1 MWWAGLLA
9 LLSHWRRQPLQLVML
24 LLGLSVATAL
34 WTGVQAIN
42 AEARASYREASFAV
56 ESGAVA
62 QLVPR
67 SGTSIPVT
75 TYVALRRA
83 GWLVSPILEGEVMFG
98 DVRIS
103 LVGVDPLTS
112 PREVLAV
119 ELGTDDTLEQF
130 LSREGLMFISA
141 DMKDRL
147 TGAATLPLA
156 VDAGVSD
163 GVGIVDIG
171 QAQTLLRAGD
181 TVSRLIIAREQPDGR
196 PPLEV
201 VAPDLV
207 FLARSDATDL
217 ARLTDSFHLNL
228 TAFGLLAFVV
238 GLFIV
243 YSTIGLA
250 FEQRRPVFRT
260 LRALGIP
267 ARVLTGL
274 LLLELVCL
282 ALVAGLAGVVMG
294 YGVAVLL
301 LPDVSA
307 TLRGLYG
314 ADVPGTLELRASWW
328 LAGLSIAVLGTL
340 VSSAES
346 LWRVSRLPMLAPAQP
361 RAWARASETTLAGQ
375 AILALLLFAGGLAAL
390 FLGSG
395 LVAGFTVLASLLL
408 GAALLLPVLLAGVVG
423 LGQRLA
429 RDPLAQWFWAD
440 TRQQIPG
447 LSLSLM
453 ALLLALSANI
463 GVGTMVGSFRLTFIA
478 FLDQRLAAELY
489 VEARSPEEAALL
501 QAWLAPRVD
510 AVLPIAVLET
520 QLAGKAGQLL
530 GASDHATYRANW
542 PLLQSAPDAW
552 DRLAQ
557 GEAILINEQLSR
569 RENLGVGDRLEL
581 PGQWTAPIAGV
592 YADYGNP
599 AAQSMV
605 GLATLQAR
613 YPEASQTRFGVRTEQ
628 VGVEALQT
636 ELRDRFDLPDG
647 VIVDQASLKR
657 MGLEV
662 FERTF
667 AVTAALN
674 VLTLGVAGLALFA
687 SLMTLSGIR
696 LPQLAPV
703 WAMGITRR
711 RLAMLELVRTL
722 ALAAL
727 TLAAAVPVGLALAW
741 VLLDVVN
748 VEAFGWKLPMHLF
761 PLDWVQLG
769 GLALAAALL
778 AAAIP
783 VRRLSRLAPSDLL
796 KVFANER

>member
-1 MWWAGLLA
+1 MQLA
-9 LLSHWRRQPLQLVML
+9 ML

-42 AEARASYREASFAV
+42 AEARASYREASVAV
-56 ESGAVA
+56 AGGAVA

-98 DVRIS
+98 DVRINI
-103 LVGVDPLTS
+103 VGVDPLTS
-112 PREVLAV
+112 PREALAV
-119 ELGTDDTLEQF
+119 ELGTAGTLERF
-130 LSREGLMFISA
+130 LSREGLMFIST

-147 TGAATLPLA
+147 AGAATLPLA
-156 VDAGVSD
+156 VDDGLSD

-171 QAQTLLRAGD
+171 QAQTLLGAGD
-181 TVSRLIIAREQPDGR
+181 TVSRLMLASEQPDGR

-282 ALVAGLAGVVMG
+282 ALVAGMAGVAMG

-307 TLRGLYG
+307 TLQGLYG

-328 LAGLSIAVLGTL
+328 LAGLAIAVLGTL

-361 RAWARASETTLAGQ
+361 RAWARASETTFAAQ
-375 AILALLLFAGGLAAL
+375 ALLALLLFAGGLAAL
-390 FLGSG
+390 AFGSG
-395 LVAGFTVLASLLL
+395 VVAGFTVLASLLL
-408 GAALLLPVLLAGVVG
+408 GAALLLPALLASVIG

-429 RDPLAQWFWAD
+429 RGPLAQWFWAD

-463 GVGTMVGSFRLTFIA
+463 GVGTMVGSFRLTFVA

-489 VEARSPEEAALL
+489 VEARSPQESAAL

-520 QLAGKAGQLL
+520 ELAGQAGQLL
-530 GASDHATYRANW
+530 GVSDHATYRDNW

-569 RENLGVGDRLEL
+569 RENLGVGARLEL
-581 PGQWTAPIAGV
+581 PGQWTATIAGV

-599 AAQSMV
+599 AAQAMV
-605 GLATLQAR
+605 ALATLQAR

-628 VGVEALQT
+628 AAVEALQS

-657 MGLEV
+657 IGLEV

>member
-1 MWWAGLLA
+1 MWLAGLLA

-56 ESGAVA
+56 ASGAVA

-67 SGTSIPVT
+67 SGKSIPVT

-83 GWLVSPILEGEVMFG
+83 GWLVSPILDGEVMFG
-98 DVRIS
+98 DVRINI
-103 LVGVDPLTS
+103 VGVDPLTS
-112 PREVLAV
+112 PREALAV
-119 ELGTDDTLEQF
+119 EQGTDDTLERF
-130 LSREGLMFISA
+130 LSHEGLMFISA
-141 DMKDRL
+141 ATKDRL
-147 TGAATLPLA
+147 AGAATLPLA
-156 VDAGVSD
+156 VDDGLSD

-171 QAQTLLRAGD
+171 QAQTLLGAAD
-181 TVSRLIIAREQPDGR
+181 TVSRLIIAPEQPDGR
-196 PPLEV
+196 PPLDV

-274 LLLELVCL
+274 LLLELVGL
-282 ALVAGLAGVVMG
+282 ALVAGLAGVAMG

-328 LAGLSIAVLGTL
+328 LAGLGIAVLGTL
-340 VSSAES
+340 VSAAES

-361 RAWARASETTLAGQ
+361 RAWACASETTLAAQ
-375 AILALLLFAGGLAAL
+375 ALLALLLFVGGLAAL
-390 FLGSG
+390 VLGSG
-395 LVAGFTVLASLLL
+395 VVAGFTVLASLLL
-408 GAALLLPVLLAGVVG
+408 GAALLLPALLAGVVG
-423 LGQRLA
+423 LGQRLV
-429 RDPLAQWFWAD
+429 RGPLAQWFWAD

-463 GVGTMVGSFRLTFIA
+463 GVGTMVGSFRLTFVA

-489 VEARSPEEAALL
+489 VEARSPEEYASL
-501 QAWLAPRVD
+501 QAWLEPRVE
-510 AVLPIAVLET
+510 ALLPIAVLET
-520 QLAGKAGQLL
+520 ELAGQAGQLL
-530 GASDHATYRANW
+530 GVSDHATYRANW
-542 PLLQSAPDAW
+542 PLLQYAPGAW

-569 RENLGVGDRLEL
+569 RENLGVGDRLDL
-581 PGQWTAPIAGV
+581 RGQWTVPIAGV

-599 AAQSMV
+599 AAQAMV

-628 VGVEALQT
+628 AGVEALKT
-636 ELRDRFDLPDG
+636 ELRNRFDLPDG

-741 VLLDVVN
+741 VLLEVVN

-761 PLDWVQLG
+761 PLDWIQLG

-796 KVFANER
+796 RVFANER

>member
-1 MWWAGLLA
+1 
-9 LLSHWRRQPLQLVML
+9 
-24 LLGLSVATAL
+24 
-34 WTGVQAIN
+34 
-42 AEARASYREASFAV
+42 
-56 ESGAVA
+56 
-62 QLVPR
+62 
-67 SGTSIPVT
+67 
-75 TYVALRRA
+75 
-83 GWLVSPILEGEVMFG
+83 
-98 DVRIS
+98 
-103 LVGVDPLTS
+103 
-112 PREVLAV
+112 
-119 ELGTDDTLEQF
+119 
-130 LSREGLMFISA
+130 
-141 DMKDRL
+141 
-147 TGAATLPLA
+147 
-156 VDAGVSD
+156 
-163 GVGIVDIG
+163 
-171 QAQTLLRAGD
+171 
-181 TVSRLIIAREQPDGR
+181 
-196 PPLEV
+196 
-201 VAPDLV
+201 
-207 FLARSDATDL
+207 
-217 ARLTDSFHLNL
+217 
-228 TAFGLLAFVV
+228 
-238 GLFIV
+238 
-243 YSTIGLA
+243 
-250 FEQRRPVFRT
+250 
-260 LRALGIP
+260 
-267 ARVLTGL
+267 
-274 LLLELVCL
+274 
-282 ALVAGLAGVVMG
+282 MG

-328 LAGLSIAVLGTL
+328 LAGLGIAVLGTL
-340 VSSAES
+340 VSAAES

-361 RAWARASETTLAGQ
+361 RAWACASETTLAAQ
-375 AILALLLFAGGLAAL
+375 ALLALLLFVGGLAAL
-390 FLGSG
+390 VLGSG
-395 LVAGFTVLASLLL
+395 VVAGFTVLASLLL
-408 GAALLLPVLLAGVVG
+408 GAALLLPALLAGVVG

-429 RDPLAQWFWAD
+429 RGPLAQWFWAD

-463 GVGTMVGSFRLTFIA
+463 GVGTMVGSFRLTFVA

-489 VEARSPEEAALL
+489 VEARSPEEYASL
-501 QAWLAPRVD
+501 QAWLEPRVE
-510 AVLPIAVLET
+510 ALLPIAVLET
-520 QLAGKAGQLL
+520 ELAGQAGQLL
-530 GASDHATYRANW
+530 GISDHATYRANW
-542 PLLQSAPDAW
+542 PLLQYAPGAW

-569 RENLGVGDRLEL
+569 RENLGVGDRLDL
-581 PGQWTAPIAGV
+581 RGQWTVPIAGV

-599 AAQSMV
+599 AAQAMV

-628 VGVEALQT
+628 AGVEALKT
-636 ELRDRFDLPDG
+636 ELRNRFDLPDG

-741 VLLDVVN
+741 VLLEVVN

-761 PLDWVQLG
+761 PLDWIQLG
-769 GLALAAALL
+769 GLALAVALL

-796 KVFANER
+796 RVFANER

>member
-1 MWWAGLLA
+1 MQLA
-9 LLSHWRRQPLQLVML
+9 ML

-42 AEARASYREASFAV
+42 AEARASYREASVAV
-56 ESGAVA
+56 AGGAVA

-98 DVRIS
+98 DVRINI
-103 LVGVDPLTS
+103 VGVDPLTS
-112 PREVLAV
+112 PREALAV
-119 ELGTDDTLEQF
+119 ELGTVGTLERF
-130 LSREGLMFISA
+130 LSREGLMFIST

-147 TGAATLPLA
+147 AGAATLPLA
-156 VDAGVSD
+156 VDDGLSD

-171 QAQTLLRAGD
+171 QAQTLLGAGD
-181 TVSRLIIAREQPDGR
+181 TVSRLMLASEQPDGR

-282 ALVAGLAGVVMG
+282 ALVAGMAGVAMG

-307 TLRGLYG
+307 TLQGLYG

-328 LAGLSIAVLGTL
+328 LAGLAIAVLGTL

-361 RAWARASETTLAGQ
+361 RAWARASETTFAAQ
-375 AILALLLFAGGLAAL
+375 ALLALLLFAGGLAAL
-390 FLGSG
+390 AFGSG
-395 LVAGFTVLASLLL
+395 VVAGFTVLASLLL
-408 GAALLLPVLLAGVVG
+408 GAALLLPALLASLVG

-429 RDPLAQWFWAD
+429 RGPLAQWFWAD

-463 GVGTMVGSFRLTFIA
+463 GVGTMVGSFRLTFVA

-489 VEARSPEEAALL
+489 VEARSPQESAAL

-520 QLAGKAGQLL
+520 ELAGQAGQLL
-530 GASDHATYRANW
+530 GVSDHATYRDNW
-542 PLLQSAPDAW
+542 PLLQAAPDAW
-552 DRLAQ
+552 HRLAQ

-569 RENLGVGDRLEL
+569 RENLGVGARLEL
-581 PGQWTAPIAGV
+581 PGQWTATIAGV

-599 AAQSMV
+599 AAQAMV
-605 GLATLQAR
+605 ALATLQAR

-628 VGVEALQT
+628 AAVEALQS

-657 MGLEV
+657 IGLEV

>member
-1 MWWAGLLA
+1 MQLA
-9 LLSHWRRQPLQLVML
+9 ML

-42 AEARASYREASFAV
+42 AEARASYREASVAV
-56 ESGAVA
+56 AGGTVA

-98 DVRIS
+98 DVRINI
-103 LVGVDPLTS
+103 VGVDPLTS
-112 PREVLAV
+112 PREALAV
-119 ELGTDDTLEQF
+119 ELGTAGTLERF
-130 LSREGLMFISA
+130 LSREGLMFIST

-147 TGAATLPLA
+147 AGAATLPLA
-156 VDAGVSD
+156 VDDGLSD

-171 QAQTLLRAGD
+171 QAQTLLGAGD
-181 TVSRLIIAREQPDGR
+181 TVSRLMLASEQPDGR

-282 ALVAGLAGVVMG
+282 ALVAGMAGVAMG

-307 TLRGLYG
+307 TLQGLYG

-328 LAGLSIAVLGTL
+328 LAGLAIAVLGTL

-361 RAWARASETTLAGQ
+361 RAWARASETTFAAQ
-375 AILALLLFAGGLAAL
+375 ALLALLLFAGGLAAL
-390 FLGSG
+390 AFGSG
-395 LVAGFTVLASLLL
+395 VVAGFTVLASLLL
-408 GAALLLPVLLAGVVG
+408 GAALLLPALLASLVG

-429 RDPLAQWFWAD
+429 RGPLAQWFWAD

-463 GVGTMVGSFRLTFIA
+463 GVGTMVGSFRLTFVA

-489 VEARSPEEAALL
+489 VEARSPQESAAL

-520 QLAGKAGQLL
+520 ELAGQAGQLL
-530 GASDHATYRANW
+530 GVSDHATYRDNW
-542 PLLQSAPDAW
+542 PLLQAAPDAW

-569 RENLGVGDRLEL
+569 RENLGVGARLEL
-581 PGQWTAPIAGV
+581 PGQWTATIAGV

-599 AAQSMV
+599 AAQAMV
-605 GLATLQAR
+605 ALATLQAR

-628 VGVEALQT
+628 AAVEALQS

-657 MGLEV
+657 IGLEV

-741 VLLDVVN
+741 VLLDIVN

>member
-1 MWWAGLLA
+1 MQLA
-9 LLSHWRRQPLQLVML
+9 ML

-42 AEARASYREASFAV
+42 AEARASYREASVAV
-56 ESGAVA
+56 AGGAVA

-98 DVRIS
+98 DVRINI
-103 LVGVDPLTS
+103 VGIDPLTS
-112 PREVLAV
+112 PREARAV
-119 ELGTDDTLEQF
+119 ELGTDDTLERF
-130 LSREGLMFISA
+130 LSRQGLMFIST
-141 DMKDRL
+141 DMKNRL
-147 TGAATLPLA
+147 AGAATLPLA
-156 VDAGVSD
+156 VDDGLSD

-171 QAQTLLRAGD
+171 QAQTLLGAGD
-181 TVSRLIIAREQPDGR
+181 TVSRLMLASEQPDGR

-217 ARLTDSFHLNL
+217 AQLTDSFHLNL

-282 ALVAGLAGVVMG
+282 ALVAGMAGVAMG

-328 LAGLSIAVLGTL
+328 LAGLAIAVLGTL

-361 RAWARASETTLAGQ
+361 RAWARASETTFAAQ
-375 AILALLLFAGGLAAL
+375 ALLALLLFAGGLAAL
-390 FLGSG
+390 AFGSG
-395 LVAGFTVLASLLL
+395 VVAGFTVLACLLL
-408 GAALLLPVLLAGVVG
+408 GAALLLPALLASVVG

-429 RDPLAQWFWAD
+429 RGPLAQWFWAD

-463 GVGTMVGSFRLTFIA
+463 GVGTMVGSFRLTFVA

-489 VEARSPEEAALL
+489 VEARSPQESASL

-520 QLAGKAGQLL
+520 ELAGQAGQLL
-530 GASDHATYRANW
+530 GVSDHATYRANW

-557 GEAILINEQLSR
+557 GDAILINEQLSR
-569 RENLGVGDRLEL
+569 RENLGVGARLEL
-581 PGQWTAPIAGV
+581 PGQWTATIAGV

-599 AAQSMV
+599 AAQAMV
-605 GLATLQAR
+605 ALATLQAR
-613 YPEASQTRFGVRTEQ
+613 YPEASQTRFGVRTARAD
-628 VGVEALQT
+628 VEALQS

-657 MGLEV
+657 VGLEV

>member
-1 MWWAGLLA
+1 MQLA
-9 LLSHWRRQPLQLVML
+9 ML

-42 AEARASYREASFAV
+42 AEARASYREASVAV
-56 ESGAVA
+56 AGGAVA

-98 DVRIS
+98 DVRINI
-103 LVGVDPLTS
+103 VGVDPLTS
-112 PREVLAV
+112 PREALAV
-119 ELGTDDTLEQF
+119 ELGTVGTLERF
-130 LSREGLMFISA
+130 LSREGLMFIST

-147 TGAATLPLA
+147 AGAATLPLA
-156 VDAGVSD
+156 VDDGLSD

-171 QAQTLLRAGD
+171 QAQTLLGAGD
-181 TVSRLIIAREQPDGR
+181 TVSRLMLASEQPDGR

-228 TAFGLLAFVV
+228 TAFGLLAFVI

-282 ALVAGLAGVVMG
+282 ALVAGMAGVAMG
-294 YGVAVLL
+294 YGVAILL

-307 TLRGLYG
+307 TLQGLYG

-328 LAGLSIAVLGTL
+328 LAGLAIAVLGTL

-361 RAWARASETTLAGQ
+361 RAWARASETTFAAQ
-375 AILALLLFAGGLAAL
+375 ALLALLLFAGGVAAL
-390 FLGSG
+390 AFGSG
-395 LVAGFTVLASLLL
+395 VVAGFTVLASLLL
-408 GAALLLPVLLAGVVG
+408 GAALLLPALLASVIG

-429 RDPLAQWFWAD
+429 RGPLAQWFWAD

-463 GVGTMVGSFRLTFIA
+463 GVGTMVGSFRLTFVA

-489 VEARSPEEAALL
+489 VEARSPQESAAL

-520 QLAGKAGQLL
+520 ELAGQAGQLL
-530 GASDHATYRANW
+530 GVSDHATYRDNW
-542 PLLQSAPDAW
+542 PLLQAAPDAW

-569 RENLGVGDRLEL
+569 RENLGVGARLEL
-581 PGQWTAPIAGV
+581 PGQWTATIAGV

-599 AAQSMV
+599 AAQAMV
-605 GLATLQAR
+605 ALATLQAR

-628 VGVEALQT
+628 AAVEALQS

-657 MGLEV
+657 IGLEV

>member
-1 MWWAGLLA
+1 MQLA
-9 LLSHWRRQPLQLVML
+9 ML

-42 AEARASYREASFAV
+42 AEARASYREASVAV
-56 ESGAVA
+56 AGGAVA

-98 DVRIS
+98 DVRINI
-103 LVGVDPLTS
+103 VGVDPLTS
-112 PREVLAV
+112 PREALAV
-119 ELGTDDTLEQF
+119 ELGTAGTLERF
-130 LSREGLMFISA
+130 LSREGLMFIST

-147 TGAATLPLA
+147 AGAATLPLA
-156 VDAGVSD
+156 VDDGLSD

-171 QAQTLLRAGD
+171 QAQTLLGAGD
-181 TVSRLIIAREQPDGR
+181 TVSRLMLASEQPDGR

-282 ALVAGLAGVVMG
+282 ALVAGMAGVAMG

-307 TLRGLYG
+307 TLQGLYG

-328 LAGLSIAVLGTL
+328 LAGLGIAVLGTL

-361 RAWARASETTLAGQ
+361 RAWARASETTFAAQ
-375 AILALLLFAGGLAAL
+375 ALLALLLFAGGLAAL
-390 FLGSG
+390 AFGSG
-395 LVAGFTVLASLLL
+395 VVAGFTVLASLLL
-408 GAALLLPVLLAGVVG
+408 GAALLLPALLASVIG

-429 RDPLAQWFWAD
+429 RGPLAQWFWAD

-463 GVGTMVGSFRLTFIA
+463 GVGTMVGSFRLTFVA

-489 VEARSPEEAALL
+489 VEARSPQESAAL

-520 QLAGKAGQLL
+520 ELAGQAGQLL
-530 GASDHATYRANW
+530 GVSDHATYRDNW

-569 RENLGVGDRLEL
+569 RENLGVGARLEL
-581 PGQWTAPIAGV
+581 PGQWTATIAGV

-599 AAQSMV
+599 AAQAMV
-605 GLATLQAR
+605 ALATLQAR

-628 VGVEALQT
+628 AAVEALQS

-657 MGLEV
+657 IGLEV

>member
-1 MWWAGLLA
+1 MQLA
-9 LLSHWRRQPLQLVML
+9 ML

-42 AEARASYREASFAV
+42 AEARASYREASVAV
-56 ESGAVA
+56 AGGAVA

-98 DVRIS
+98 DVRINI
-103 LVGVDPLTS
+103 VGVDPLTS
-112 PREVLAV
+112 PREALAV
-119 ELGTDDTLEQF
+119 ELGTAGTLERF
-130 LSREGLMFISA
+130 LSREGLMFIST

-147 TGAATLPLA
+147 AGAATLPLA
-156 VDAGVSD
+156 VDDGLSD

-171 QAQTLLRAGD
+171 QAQTLLGAGD
-181 TVSRLIIAREQPDGR
+181 TVSRLMLASEQPDGR

-282 ALVAGLAGVVMG
+282 ALVAGMAGVAMG
-294 YGVAVLL
+294 YGVAILL

-307 TLRGLYG
+307 TLQGLYG

-328 LAGLSIAVLGTL
+328 LAGLGIAVLGTL

-361 RAWARASETTLAGQ
+361 RAWARASETTFAAQ
-375 AILALLLFAGGLAAL
+375 ALLALLLFAGGLAAL
-390 FLGSG
+390 AFGSG
-395 LVAGFTVLASLLL
+395 VVAGFTVLASLLL
-408 GAALLLPVLLAGVVG
+408 GAALLLPALLASLVG

-429 RDPLAQWFWAD
+429 RGPLAQWFWAD

-463 GVGTMVGSFRLTFIA
+463 GVGTMVGSFRLTFVA

-489 VEARSPEEAALL
+489 VEARSPQESAAL

-510 AVLPIAVLET
+510 AVLPIAVLATE
-520 QLAGKAGQLL
+520 LAGQAGQLL
-530 GASDHATYRANW
+530 GVSDHATYRDNW

-569 RENLGVGDRLEL
+569 RENLGVGARLEL
-581 PGQWTAPIAGV
+581 PGQWTATIAGV

-599 AAQSMV
+599 AAQAMV
-605 GLATLQAR
+605 ALATLQAR

-628 VGVEALQT
+628 AAVEALQS

-657 MGLEV
+657 IGLEV

>member
-1 MWWAGLLA
+1 MQLA
-9 LLSHWRRQPLQLVML
+9 ML

-42 AEARASYREASFAV
+42 AEARASYREASVAV
-56 ESGAVA
+56 AGGAVA

-98 DVRIS
+98 DVRINI
-103 LVGVDPLTS
+103 VGVDPLTS
-112 PREVLAV
+112 PREALAV
-119 ELGTDDTLEQF
+119 ELGTAGTLERF
-130 LSREGLMFISA
+130 LSREGLMFIST

-147 TGAATLPLA
+147 AGAATLPLA
-156 VDAGVSD
+156 VDDGLSD

-171 QAQTLLRAGD
+171 QAQTLLGAGD
-181 TVSRLIIAREQPDGR
+181 TVSRLMLASEQPDGR

-282 ALVAGLAGVVMG
+282 ALVAGMAGVAMG
-294 YGVAVLL
+294 YGVAILL

-307 TLRGLYG
+307 TLQGLYG

-328 LAGLSIAVLGTL
+328 LAGLGIAVLGTL

-361 RAWARASETTLAGQ
+361 RAWARASETTFAAQ
-375 AILALLLFAGGLAAL
+375 ALLALLLFAGGVAAL
-390 FLGSG
+390 AFGSG
-395 LVAGFTVLASLLL
+395 VVAGFTVLASLLL
-408 GAALLLPVLLAGVVG
+408 GAALLLPALLASVIG

-429 RDPLAQWFWAD
+429 RGPLAQWFWAD

-463 GVGTMVGSFRLTFIA
+463 GVGTMVGSFRLTFVA

-489 VEARSPEEAALL
+489 VEARSPQESAAL

-520 QLAGKAGQLL
+520 ELAGQAGQLL
-530 GASDHATYRANW
+530 GVSDHATYRDNW

-569 RENLGVGDRLEL
+569 RENLGVGARLEL
-581 PGQWTAPIAGV
+581 PGQWTATIAGV

-599 AAQSMV
+599 AAQAMV
-605 GLATLQAR
+605 ALATLQAR

-628 VGVEALQT
+628 AAVEALQS

-657 MGLEV
+657 IGLEV

>member
-599 AAQSMV
+599 AAQAMV

>member
-1 MWWAGLLA
+1 MWWVGLLA

-42 AEARASYREASFAV
+42 AEAKASYREASFAV
-56 ESGAVA
+56 ASGAVA

-83 GWLVSPILEGEVMFG
+83 GWLVSPMLEGEVMFG

-130 LSREGLMFISA
+130 LSREGLMFINA
-141 DMKDRL
+141 DTKDRL
-147 TGAATLPLA
+147 AGAATLPLA

-196 PPLEV
+196 PPLEM

-207 FLARSDATDL
+207 LLARSDATDL

-243 YSTIGLA
+243 YATIGLA

-328 LAGLSIAVLGTL
+328 LAGLGIAVLGTL

-361 RAWARASETTLAGQ
+361 RAWARASETTLVGQ
-375 AILALLLFAGGLAAL
+375 IILALLLFAGGLAAL
-390 FLGSG
+390 VLGSG

-429 RDPLAQWFWAD
+429 RGPLAQWFWAD

-463 GVGTMVGSFRLTFIA
+463 GVGTMVGSFRLTFTA

-520 QLAGKAGQLL
+520 QLAGQAGQLL
-530 GASDHATYRANW
+530 GTSDHATYRANW

-599 AAQSMV
+599 AAQAMV

-636 ELRDRFDLPDG
+636 ELRDRFNLPDG

-796 KVFANER
+796 RVFANER

>member
-1 MWWAGLLA
+1 MWWAGLNA

-42 AEARASYREASFAV
+42 AEARASYREASVAV
-56 ESGAVA
+56 ANGAMA

-67 SGTSIPVT
+67 SGTRIPVS

-83 GWLVSPILEGEVMFG
+83 GWLVSPVLEGEVTFG
-98 DVRIS
+98 DVRIN

-112 PREVLAV
+112 PREALTVDV
-119 ELGTDDTLEQF
+119 GTDNTLERF
-130 LSREGLMFISA
+130 LSPEGLMFVSA
-141 DMKDRL
+141 GMKDRL
-147 TGAATLPLA
+147 AGATTLPLA
-156 VDAGVSD
+156 VGKGVSD

-171 QAQTLLRAGD
+171 QAQALLGAGE
-181 TVSRLIIAREQPDGR
+181 TVSRLILAHEQPSGR
-196 PPLEV
+196 SPLEV
-201 VAPDLV
+201 VAPDLEL
-207 FLARSDATDL
+207 LAQSDATDL

-243 YSTIGLA
+243 YATIGLA

-260 LRALGIP
+260 LRALGLS

-282 ALVAGLAGVVMG
+282 ALVAGLAGVAMG

-307 TLRGLYG
+307 TLQGLYG
-314 ADVPGTLELRASWW
+314 ADVPETVQLRPSWW
-328 LAGLSIAVLGTL
+328 LAGLGIAVLGTL

-346 LWRVSRLPMLAPAQP
+346 LWRVSRLPLLAPARP
-361 RAWARASETTLAGQ
+361 RAWARASETALAAQ
-375 AILALLLFAGGLAAL
+375 AILAFLLFIGGVAAL
-390 FLGSG
+390 VFGSG
-395 LVAGFTVLASLLL
+395 LVAAFAVLASLLL
-408 GAALLLPVLLAGVVG
+408 GAALLLPVMLAGAVR

-429 RDPLAQWFWAD
+429 HGPVAQWFWAD

-463 GVGTMVGSFRLTFIA
+463 GVGTMVGSFRLTFVA
-478 FLDQRLAAELY
+478 FLDQRLAAEIY
-489 VEARSPEEAALL
+489 VDARTPEEAASL

-510 AVLPIAVLET
+510 AVLPIAVRET
-520 QLAGKAGQLL
+520 QLAGEAAQLL

-552 DRLAQ
+552 DRLAR

-569 RENLGVGDRLEL
+569 RKNLGVGDSIEL
-581 PGQWTAPIAGV
+581 PGSWTVPIAGV

-599 AAQSMV
+599 AAQAMV
-605 GLATLQAR
+605 GLATLLAR
-613 YPEASQTRFGVRTEQ
+613 YPEVSQTRFGVRTGQ
-628 VGVEALQT
+628 AGVKALTT
-636 ELRDRFDLPDG
+636 ELRDRFDLPEG

-657 MGLEV
+657 MGLDV

-696 LPQLAPV
+696 LPQLAPL
-703 WAMGITRR
+703 WAMGLTRG
-711 RLAMLELVRTL
+711 RLALLELVRTL

-727 TLAAAVPVGLALAW
+727 TLVAALPVGLALAW

-761 PLDWVQLG
+761 PLDWIELG
-769 GLALAAALL
+769 ALALAAALL
-778 AAAIP
+778 AAFIP
-783 VRRLSRLAPSDLL
+783 VRRLSQLAPSDLL
-796 KVFANER
+796 RVFANER